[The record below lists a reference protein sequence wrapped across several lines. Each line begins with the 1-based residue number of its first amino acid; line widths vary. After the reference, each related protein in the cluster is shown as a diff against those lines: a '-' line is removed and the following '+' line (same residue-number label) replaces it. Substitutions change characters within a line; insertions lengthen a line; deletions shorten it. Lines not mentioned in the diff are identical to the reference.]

1 LGEDL
6 RKLEEIGPDPAR
18 QQKAREY
25 SRLLRRG
32 SFIELG
38 IGGVL
43 LLVLLF
49 TPASTTLASLL
60 AFPFPV
66 SAVLYLLTLAAG
78 YGLIM
83 APLSYYYGFVLPHRY
98 GLSKQA
104 LASWLKDRAK
114 ASGLELLLGLG
125 LVIIIYWL
133 IGNLPTLW
141 WLAAALVMFL
151 GSLILTRLTPTF
163 LIPLFFKLKP
173 LEEGGLKEKLVN
185 LARRAGVDISECLTM
200 DLSSKATTANAMVSG
215 WGKSRRII
223 FSDTLFQGYSWD
235 EIEVTLA
242 HELGHRLHH
251 DIPKLIG
258 IQAATFLLAF
268 YLANLALRAG
278 VVLFSFQGISD
289 IAGLPW
295 LILIL
300 AMLILVLQPALNWY
314 NRRLEIAADETAL
327 ALSNNPQAFI
337 GLMTKLTDQN
347 LAEAEPGQWAKLLF
361 YDHPTYNERVK
372 LAHDYISR
380 SQSRFVGTRQSK
392 EAF

>member
-1 LGEDL
+1 LGKDL
-6 RKLEEIGPDPAR
+6 EKLREIIPDPAR

-32 SFIELG
+32 SLIELG
-38 IGGVL
+38 IGGTL
-43 LLVLLF
+43 LLALLF
-49 TPASTTLASLL
+49 TPVSTTLASLL

-78 YGLIM
+78 YGVIV
-83 APLSYYYGFVLPHRY
+83 APLSYYYDFVLPHRY

-104 LASWLKDRAK
+104 LASWLRDKIK
-114 ASGLELLLGLG
+114 ASGLQLLLGLC
-125 LVIIIYWL
+125 LVIIVYWL
-133 IGNLPTLW
+133 IGNLPALW
-141 WLAAALVMFL
+141 WLAAAVIMFL
-151 GSLILTRLTPTF
+151 VSLILTWLTPTF

-173 LEEGGLKEKLVN
+173 LEEGELKEKLVN

-200 DLSSKATTANAMVSG
+200 DLSSKATTANAMLSG

-223 FSDTLFQGYSWD
+223 FSDTLLQGYSWD

-268 YLANLALRAG
+268 YLTYLALRAG
-278 VVLFSFQGISD
+278 VVLFSLQGISD

-295 LILIL
+295 LILVL
-300 AMLILVLQPALNWY
+300 AMLMLVLQPALNWY
-314 NRRLEIAADETAL
+314 NRRAETAADETAL
-327 ALSNNPQAFI
+327 ALSDNPQGFI

-347 LAEAEPGQWAKLLF
+347 LSEAEPSRWVKLLF

-372 LAHDYISR
+372 LAHNYISR
-380 SQSRFVGTRQSK
+380 SQ
-392 EAF
+392 